1 VASGVAPSWE
11 SNESGAA
18 LVEAARLQ
26 GLAGLLHAAVA
37 AEAGGWPED
46 ARGRLRELR
55 HALLA
60 RGVAQLDLV
69 RRAQAILDRSGVRS
83 IPLKGAA
90 LAETY
95 YPSVADRPMA
105 DVDLLALEGWPA
117 AMAALRR
124 EGFGDV
130 EAADHASALRDP
142 VSGGILELH
151 HSVCS
156 CPGFYALD
164 AEGVWARSRPV
175 GGQVGRAPSVE
186 DLLIHLSLHAVFQHG
201 LVLSLVQH
209 LDFRRLLEQ
218 TPPDPDRVMAL
229 AIAAR
234 AEAPLAVALAAA
246 EAVVAAP
253 VGRDLRDRLGP
264 YVPSALARWLEQI
277 AASPL
282 VVVSP
287 APSALFRVRWE
298 IAAGRRREWLWRT
311 LAPPLPEER
320 AAVPRALRAA
330 GRGLALAWRW
340 GPHAWASWR
349 KQMGG

>member
-1 VASGVAPSWE
+1 MASGALPPWE
-11 SNESGAA
+11 SNEAGAA
-18 LVEAARLQ
+18 LVEAAGLQ
-26 GLAGLLHAAVA
+26 GLAGLLHGAVA
-37 AEAGGWPED
+37 ADGRGWPDEAHD
-46 ARGRLRELR
+46 RLRDLHR
-55 HALLA
+55 ALLA
-60 RGVAQLDLV
+60 RGVVQLELA
-69 RRAQAILDRSGVRS
+69 RRAQEILARAGVRS

-117 AMAALRR
+117 AMGALHR
-124 EGFGDV
+124 EGFRDV

-156 CPGFYALD
+156 SPGFYPLD
-164 AEGVWARSRPV
+164 AEGLWARSRPV
-175 GGQVGRAPSVE
+175 GGQVGRVPSEE

-246 EAVVAAP
+246 AAVVAAP
-253 VGRDLRDRLGP
+253 VRRDLRGPPAAPRAVGARPVAGADRG
-264 YVPSALARWLEQI
+264 
-277 AASPL
+277 
-282 VVVSP
+282 
-287 APSALFRVRWE
+287 
-298 IAAGRRREWLWRT
+298 IAAGRRQSRSFR
-311 LAPPLPEER
+311 P
-320 AAVPRALRAA
+320 VPRALGDRRRPPPRMAVAHARAA
-330 GRGLALAWRW
+330 SDTECGALRFALVIIQRLA
-340 GPHAWASWR
+340 SE
-349 KQMGG
+349 